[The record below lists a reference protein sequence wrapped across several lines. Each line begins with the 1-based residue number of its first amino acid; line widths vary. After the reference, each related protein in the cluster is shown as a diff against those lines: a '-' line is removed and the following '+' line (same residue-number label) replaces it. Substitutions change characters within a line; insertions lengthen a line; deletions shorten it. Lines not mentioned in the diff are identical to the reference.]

1 LRAAC
6 LTSIKVKRR
15 LRSDARSTA
24 SKENIMNT
32 TVSVPNGA
40 WVMVADHSKAIL
52 CKNNGSP
59 AAPELEVRRVFE
71 STDNPRTN
79 QQGTDRPG
87 KVFSGSHHSAVE
99 QTDWHAIAGQQFIA
113 HVADALAKMQAEEK
127 FESIVLVA
135 PPKALSELREAL
147 PESLAGLVVGA
158 LDRDLTHLPVA
169 DIARHL
175 AL

>member
-1 LRAAC
+1 ME
-6 LTSIKVKRR
+6 
-15 LRSDARSTA
+15 

-32 TVSVPNGA
+32 TVSVPSGA

-59 AAPELEVRRVFE
+59 AAIALEVRRVFE

-99 QTDWHAIAGQQFIA
+99 QTDWHAIAGQQFLA
-113 HVADALAKMQAEEK
+113 HVTDTLAKLQAEEK
-127 FESIVLVA
+127 FDALVLVA
-135 PPKALSELREAL
+135 PPKALSEVREAM
-147 PESLAGLVVGA
+147 PESLAAIVVGS

-169 DIARHL
+169 DIALHL